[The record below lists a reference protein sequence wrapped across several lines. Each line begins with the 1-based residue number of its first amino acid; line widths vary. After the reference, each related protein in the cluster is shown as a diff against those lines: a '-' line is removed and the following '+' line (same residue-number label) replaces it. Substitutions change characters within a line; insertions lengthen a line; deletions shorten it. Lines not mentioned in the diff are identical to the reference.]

1 MLSLRFVTN
10 IPLPYSFTPL
20 THLLESLTG
29 KCVIFGYDVDERP
42 ALYLLP
48 SRQNT
53 EESDRQV
60 EFTVFMLE
68 RCMDLMVPGV
78 E

>member
-1 MLSLRFVTN
+1 
-10 IPLPYSFTPL
+10 
-20 THLLESLTG
+20 LTG
-29 KCVIFGYDVDERP
+29 KCVIYGYDVDGRP

-68 RCMDLMVPGV
+68 RCMDLMAPGV

>member
-1 MLSLRFVTN
+1 MRF
-10 IPLPYSFTPL
+10 FQQGK
-20 THLLESLTG
+20 TG
-29 KCVIFGYDVDERP
+29 KAMIFGYDVDGRP
-42 ALYLLP
+42 SLYLLP

-53 EESDRQV
+53 EESHLQV

-78 E
+78 EYVTNHLAYPAPH

>member
-1 MLSLRFVTN
+1 
-10 IPLPYSFTPL
+10 
-20 THLLESLTG
+20 
-29 KCVIFGYDVDERP
+29 VDGRP

-53 EESDRQV
+53 EESHRQV

-78 E
+78 EWDLFKAIQFEEMTDESQLGIWLC